1 MPNCYLDEPTTLH
14 LLSENRTYTR
24 TPDPLPMRPADE
36 RERLQ
41 QLMEKYDGNRALI
54 ASELHISLTT
64 LWRRMKKYGLIE
76 S

>member
-1 MPNCYLDEPTTLH
+1 
-14 LLSENRTYTR
+14 
-24 TPDPLPMRPADE
+24 MRPADE